1 MANKLN
7 TTKYNSEI
15 GKIFGDYEV
24 LNWAQSDNGKHI
36 NYTLKNI
43 KTGEIVTK
51 NRFYVI
57 KANALSQTKTN
68 FTKNDL
74 LSGQVVTLHNQVTC
88 MITNAGLINI
98 QTGQLVTSKLSYSD
112 SLTHSTD
119 AKLSIIKVF
128 SNFAMNELLW
138 ERPKIKLSDREMNFL
153 RAAQLLNFKYIF
165 KNKAGDVYLANRQ
178 PNKGAVDWVFN
189 GPVYLTRLTTLSKD
203 FEFIKWSDEE
213 ATLIQGLL

>member
-1 MANKLN
+1 MGNRLN

-24 LNWAQSDNGKHI
+24 INWAQSDNGKHI

-51 NRFYVI
+51 NRFYVV

-74 LSGQVVTLHNQVTC
+74 LSGQVVTLQNQTTC
-88 MITNAGLINI
+88 IISNAGLINI
-98 QTGQLVTSKLSYSD
+98 QTGQLVTSKLSYTD
-112 SLTHSTD
+112 NLTHSTD

-138 ERPKIKLSDREMNFL
+138 ERPKIKLSDREINFL
-153 RAAQLLNFKYIF
+153 RAAELLNFKYIF
-165 KNKAGDVYLANRQ
+165 KNKAGDVYLANRA

-203 FEFIKWSDEE
+203 F
-213 ATLIQGLL
+213 TLCP